1 MQRYRRTQN
10 SYGDKKWIKGVNSN
24 EFVDNSDNDS
34 ANDTKLKFHQRKN
47 LILKL
52 VLRPMLK
59 YMII

>member
-10 SYGDKKWIKGVNSN
+10 SYLDKKWRKSINSN
-24 EFVDNSDNDS
+24 EFVDNSKNDS

-52 VLRPMLK
+52 ILRPMLK
-59 YMII
+59 CMII

>member
-10 SYGDKKWIKGVNSN
+10 SYLDKKWRKSRNSN
-24 EFVDNSDNDS
+24 EFVDNSENDS

-52 VLRPMLK
+52 ILRPMLK
-59 YMII
+59 CMII

>member
-10 SYGDKKWIKGVNSN
+10 SYLDKKWRKSINSN
-24 EFVDNSDNDS
+24 EFVDNSENDS

-52 VLRPMLK
+52 ILRPMLK
-59 YMII
+59 CMII